1 MGEVFASAMGQY
13 DNVGD
18 TVLRR
23 PFLRALREARP
34 LNVFIGTRPD
44 DYLSALGLSGDE
56 RLFRDSTAWRK
67 AVSREMVR
75 GGMTYAFNAG
85 EIEVTRPYAA
95 HYLRLAPLLAANK
108 LRGGRAVHVGL
119 GVRRPTR
126 WIAAVRATLRLCDAV
141 SWRDDM
147 SRQVVGVGRT
157 APDWAFAEGAPNDR
171 LDERAQSMSKPSLVF
186 APRYNGIQPDDEWC
200 AHFARAAA
208 ALNLRIVV
216 ASQIYRDNPVAEEL
230 ARKWDAEAVL
240 WDDSDHSRQERKLRL
255 AYSDARIVV
264 SERLHALVI
273 GATEGAV
280 PVALGTNRTD
290 KALRTIVGAGLA
302 PLCIT
307 PTSGYNVALETLTTA
322 SGQSVEVATG
332 VRRARATLDELKARI
347 HALVA

>member
-23 PFLRALREARP
+23 PFLRALRDAGP
-34 LNVFIGTRPD
+34 LNVFIGTRSD
-44 DYLSALGLSGDE
+44 EYLSALGLSGDE
-56 RLFRDSTAWRK
+56 RLFRDSNAWRK
-67 AVSREMVR
+67 AISREMIR

-95 HYLRLAPLLAANK
+95 HYLRLAPLLAASK
-108 LRGGRAVHVGL
+108 LRGGRAIHVGL

-126 WIAAVRATLRLCDAV
+126 WIPAVRATLRLCDAV

-147 SRQVVGVGRT
+147 SRKVVSLGTT
-157 APDWAFAEGAPNDR
+157 APDWAFAEGAPNDQ
-171 LDERAQSMSKPSLVF
+171 LDQRAQDMSRSSLVF

-200 AHFARAAA
+200 ARFAQAATS
-208 ALNLRIVV
+208 LNLRIVV
-216 ASQIYRDNPVAEEL
+216 AAQIQRDNPVAEEL

-240 WDDSDHSRQERKLRL
+240 WDDADHSRQEHKLRL
-255 AYSDARIVV
+255 AYSGARVVV

-280 PVALGTNRTD
+280 PVALGTSPAD
-290 KALRTIVGAGLA
+290 KALRTIDGAGLA
-302 PLCIT
+302 PLYIT
-307 PTSGYNVALETLTTA
+307 PTSVDDAILDALTTA
-322 SGQSVEVATG
+322 SVQSGKLATS
-332 VRRARATLDELKARI
+332 VRRARAELDEMKARI
-347 HALVA
+347 HALIA